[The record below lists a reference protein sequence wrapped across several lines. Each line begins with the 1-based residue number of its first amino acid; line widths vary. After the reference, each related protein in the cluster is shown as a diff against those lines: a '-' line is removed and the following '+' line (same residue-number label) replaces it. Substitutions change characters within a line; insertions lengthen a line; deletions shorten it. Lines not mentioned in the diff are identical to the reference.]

1 MSEKREYRGVVDISN
16 AEYHASAGISR
27 SGIKEFKKCPKKF
40 WHRYLNPD
48 YVAKEA
54 TAQMD
59 LGTAFH
65 AMVLEP
71 EKFDREYVVKME
83 KPPKL
88 PELPKVAAV
97 GKEAYAKAKVA
108 LAAEKAKR
116 ADAIKSFKAFALG
129 KTAISKSD
137 LDELKLM
144 KKALMEDKD
153 CLKAIEGARYEQS
166 IYWVDEDTG
175 LLCKCRPDIWHNNLI
190 VDLKTTKDASYF
202 AFQRDFYNEGYHIQL
217 GMIHLALKSIGIHM
231 ENFMDLAIEKEVP
244 YCSAIF
250 ECDQS
255 AIQHGIDEFKESLI
269 GIKQCMAK
277 NYWPSYAPSHISKPT
292 WAKKGE

>member
-27 SGIKEFKKCPKKF
+27 SAIKEFKKCPKKF
-40 WHRYLNPD
+40 WHRYLNPE

-108 LAAEKAKR
+108 LATEKAKR

-144 KKALMEDKD
+144 HKSLLADEETREL
-153 CLKAIEGARYEQS
+153 IEGARYEKS

-175 LLCKCRPDIWHNNLI
+175 LLCKCRPDIWHDNFI
-190 VDLKTTKDASYF
+190 VDLKTTKDASF
-202 AFQRDFYNEGYHIQL
+202 HSFQRDFYNEGYHIQMA
-217 GMIHLALKSIGIHM
+217 MIHLGLKSIGIDMRH
-231 ENFMDLAIEKEVP
+231 FIDLPIEKEPPFCSVP
-244 YCSAIF
+244 YP
-250 ECDQS
+250 
-255 AIQHGIDEFKESLI
+255 IDEAALKQGNNEFKEALI
-269 GIKQCMAK
+269 GIKQCMSK
-277 NYWPSYAPSHISKPT
+277 NLWPAYPTNTISVPA
-292 WAKKGE
+292 WAKPGV